1 VTLEQLDV
9 MHDARQRRIAI
20 NRSGVSEGA
29 PFVPALAV
37 AAALW
42 LEGELAGSAAT
53 TMRAVT
59 RSTTS
64 AMRYRAATDLILMAI
79 HSAVTQAAIL
89 RFVSY
94 GGD

>member
-1 VTLEQLDV
+1 
-9 MHDARQRRIAI
+9 MA
-20 NRSGVSEGA
+20 EGA

-37 AAALW
+37 AAPPW

-53 TMRAVT
+53 TMRPVT
-59 RSTTS
+59 RSATS
-64 AMRYRAATDLILMAI
+64 AMRYRAAADLILIAI